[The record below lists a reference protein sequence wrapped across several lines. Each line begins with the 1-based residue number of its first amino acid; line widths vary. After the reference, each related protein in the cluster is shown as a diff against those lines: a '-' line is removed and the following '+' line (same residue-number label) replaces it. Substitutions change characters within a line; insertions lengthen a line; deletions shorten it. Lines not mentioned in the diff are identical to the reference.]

1 MMSRACILRILG
13 DVKIIAVTNIK
24 GGVGKTT
31 TAVNL
36 AYLCAASGQ
45 PTVLWDLDPQGAA
58 TYILRGEPTEH
69 VSAKKLLAGKR
80 ELPETLL
87 PTRYAHFD
95 LLPADFSYRHF
106 DVHLSERKR
115 PTERLLKMSRP
126 LAALYAAL
134 FLDCPPGISL
144 LSENV
149 LRAADVV
156 IVPLLPSPLSV
167 RMLEQLREF
176 IAAEG
181 WTDLLLVPF
190 FSMVD
195 RRKSLHRE
203 LMESTRKQFPTILTA
218 EIPYWSE
225 IERMSVRRAPLPDYA
240 PKSETAQAY
249 TALWGE
255 VGRRMGGLPSAP
267 ASAAPRALANAAPS
281 VPTNA
286 APSVPTNAAPR
297 ALANAAPSAPMNAA
311 LSAPARVQAST
322 SPNAPAPRQTR
333 GVSMTPVD
341 SVIVSDLTRDGR
353 LVAALNHG
361 NPILVQ
367 RDPASGEV
375 RGVAP
380 ALARELAHRL
390 GTPLEFAH
398 FDSAGKVFDA
408 IERWDVAFLAI
419 DPARAAEILFTAPYV
434 IIEGTYVVSADSPV
448 RAVEDLDR
456 PGMRI
461 AVGQGSAHD
470 LFLTRHLQ
478 QGQLVRVATS
488 HAALEI
494 FLRDGLEAAAGIR
507 QPLLAFARTHP
518 EVRVLDGSFTKIQQ
532 AMGTARGRLAGAA
545 YLSRFIEEM
554 KATGFVGEALR
565 ASGQGNAQVAPPV

>member
-1 MMSRACILRILG
+1 M
-13 DVKIIAVTNIK
+13 KIIAVTNIK

-36 AYLCAASGQ
+36 AYLNAAYGQ

-58 TYILRGEPTEH
+58 TYLLRGEPAEP
-69 VSAKKLLAGKR
+69 VSARKLIAGKR
-80 ELPETLL
+80 ELPEVVL
-87 PTRYAHFD
+87 PTLHENLD

-126 LAALYAAL
+126 LSADYATL

-149 LRAADVV
+149 LRAADLV

-167 RMLEQLREF
+167 RMLEQLRDF

-181 WTDLLLVPF
+181 WSDLVLVPF

-195 RRKSLHRE
+195 RRKSLHRG
-203 LMESTRKQFPTILTA
+203 LIESTRQEFPTILAA

-225 IERMSVRRAPLPDYA
+225 IERMSVRRAPLPAYA
-240 PKSETAQAY
+240 PRSEAAQAY
-249 TALWGE
+249 AALWAE
-255 VGRRMGGLPSAP
+255 IGRRAGLAGAP
-267 ASAAPRALANAAPS
+267 ARDPAAITAAAPRIEG
-281 VPTNA
+281 V
-286 APSVPTNAAPR
+286 R
-297 ALANAAPSAPMNAA
+297 AM
-311 LSAPARVQAST
+311 
-322 SPNAPAPRQTR
+322 
-333 GVSMTPVD
+333 PVD
-341 SVIVSDLTRDGR
+341 SAIVSDLTRDGR

-367 RDPASGEV
+367 RDPASGQA

-380 ALARELAHRL
+380 ALARELAQRL
-390 GTPLEFAH
+390 GATLEFAH

-419 DPARAAEILFTAPYV
+419 DPVRAAEILFTAPYV
-434 IIEGTYVVSADSPV
+434 IIEGTYVVAEPSGF
-448 RAVEDLDR
+448 RAVEDLDK

-461 AVGQGSAHD
+461 AVGRNSAHD
-470 LFLTRHLQ
+470 LFLTRSLKQ
-478 QGQLVRVATS
+478 AQLVRAATS
-488 HAALEI
+488 HEALER
-494 FLRDGLEAAAGIR
+494 FLHDGLEAAAGIR
-507 QPLLAFARTHP
+507 QPLAAFARAHP
-518 EVRVLDGSFTKIQQ
+518 RVRVLEDSFTRIQQ
-532 AMGTARGRLAGAA
+532 AVGTPRSRRVGAD
-545 YLSRFIEEM
+545 YLGKFVEEM
-554 KATGFVGEALR
+554 KATGFVAEELH
-565 ASGQGNAQVAPPV
+565 ASGQRDAQVAPLV